1 MMEVPQKMG
10 YDRATSVFSPDGRLL
25 QVEYAKTAV
34 SKGALALGIVCKDA
48 VLLMADRRL
57 GSKLVTSDSVRKVLK
72 VDDHII
78 ATASGLISDARVLV
92 KKCRI
97 KAQQNK
103 LIYGKETD
111 VESLIKYVSDMEQLY
126 TQYGGIRPFG
136 ISFLMGGIDSKPRLY
151 MTEPSGIYFGYKA
164 RAIGQKAEDA
174 NKILEDKYKDNM
186 SLKEGTDLATL
197 IFKKVLGKEYSAER
211 IEAMTVT
218 PKGVEKIKV

>member
-1 MMEVPQKMG
+1 MEVPQKMG

-34 SKGALALGIVCKDA
+34 SKGALALGVVCKDA

-72 VDDHII
+72 IDDHII

-164 RAIGQKAEDA
+164 RAIGQKAEEA

-186 SLKEGTDLATL
+186 SLKEGIDLATS
-197 IFKKVLGKEYSAER
+197 IFKKVLGKEYGADR

>member
-1 MMEVPQKMG
+1 MAEVPQKMG

-34 SKGALALGIVCKDA
+34 SKGALALGIVCKDS

-57 GSKLVTSDSVRKVLK
+57 GSKLLTSDSVKKVLK

-97 KAQQNK
+97 KSQQNK
-103 LIYGKETD
+103 LVYGKGID
-111 VESLIKYVSDMEQLY
+111 VESLIKYVADMEQLY

-136 ISFLMGGIDSKPRLY
+136 ISFLMAGIDSEPRLF
-151 MTEPSGIYFGYKA
+151 MTEPSGIYFGYRA
-164 RAIGQKAEDA
+164 RAIGQKAEEA
-174 NKILEDKYKDNM
+174 NKILENKYKLNM
-186 SLKEGTDLATL
+186 SLKDGIDLATS

-211 IEAMTVT
+211 IESRTVT
-218 PKGVEKIKV
+218 SKGIEKIKV